1 MTQKERIQELEDK
14 LAHAKEN
21 TYVRDITNIWAANN
35 ELCIQY
41 GDDDNLLVL
50 DIDSLFPDLSLIV
63 SLTARERDKTENENY
78 ERLKQSLDKL

>member
-21 TYVRDITNIWAANN
+21 TYVRDITNIGAANN

-41 GDDDNLLVL
+41 GNDDNLLVL

-63 SLTARERDKTENENY
+63 TLTARERDKTENENY

>member
-21 TYVRDITNIWAANN
+21 TYVRDITNISAANN

-63 SLTARERDKTENENY
+63 TLTARERDKTENENY
-78 ERLKQSLDKL
+78 ERLKESLDKL

>member
-21 TYVRDITNIWAANN
+21 TYVRDIANIWAANN

-41 GDDDNLLVL
+41 GDNDNLLVL

-63 SLTARERDKTENENY
+63 TLTARERDKTENENY

>member
-21 TYVRDITNIWAANN
+21 THVRDITNIWAANN

-63 SLTARERDKTENENY
+63 TLTARERDKTENENY
-78 ERLKQSLDKL
+78 ERLKESLDKL